1 MTKHA
6 LLASVFAL
14 GLLPVPASA
23 AEWTGL
29 YIGLNAGGVFG
40 DIDLAGV
47 SEATSYVDVSAGDL
61 FKFDA
66 DGVLGGAQLGYNFGF
81 SNWVVGIELSGQ
93 SLSVDDRVLVPGEP
107 NFLDLDADWLGTA
120 SARVGFVLSSSSLLY
135 LKGGYAAAQIN
146 THYVDTVG
154 GGATVGTYETD
165 EVHQGFV
172 IGAGLEHMLSNDVSA
187 GIEYNYVDLGE
198 QDHSGI
204 ATGAGGGLV
213 VTNVDA
219 QLHTVTARLN
229 WHFWSP

>member
-29 YIGLNAGGVFG
+29 YVGLNAGGIFG
-40 DIDLAGV
+40 DVDLVGV
-47 SEATSYVDVSAGDL
+47 SEATSYVDIGAGDR
-61 FKFDA
+61 FAFDA
-66 DGVLGGAQLGYNFGF
+66 DGVLGGAQLGYNFQY
-81 SNWVVGIELSGQ
+81 SSWVVGIELSGQ
-93 SLSVDDRVLVPGEP
+93 SLSVDDRVLTPEP
-107 NFLDLDADWLGTA
+107 NFVDLDAEWLATA

-146 THYVDTVG
+146 THYVDNVG
-154 GGATVGTYETD
+154 IGTTLGTYQSD
-165 EVHQGFV
+165 EIHQGFV
-172 IGAGLEHMLSNDVSA
+172 IGAGLEHRLSSDVSA
-187 GIEYNYVDLGE
+187 GVEYNYVDLGE
-198 QDHSGI
+198 QDHSAI

-213 VTNVDA
+213 ITNIDV
-219 QLHTVTARLN
+219 QVHTVTARLN